1 MGTVYEALDPVLNRK
16 VAIKI
21 MTPGLADAPE
31 LRLRFL
37 REAQAAGGLRHRNIV
52 TVYDLGDDRGEPYI
66 AMEFIEGTDLEKIIQ
81 KKQPL
86 SIERKLDVIRQICEG
101 LGYAHKA
108 GIVHRDVKPAN
119 IRLTPDGEV
128 KIMDFG
134 IAHLQSSTMTKS
146 GLVLGTVHYMAPEQI
161 QGRKVDHRAD
171 IFAVGAIAY
180 ELIAYRRAF
189 EGDSL
194 TNVMF
199 KIMHEPA
206 DPTGLPASDYT
217 PGLEGIVLRALARD
231 PGDRYPSLDEMRAEL
246 ERLVRET
253 APRLLERAAPAD
265 VPETQVMTAVTPTP
279 HEAKVP
285 PEARRKPRT
294 DAANARAQMERARAE
309 GQLPKALVH
318 ARRLLELDP
327 DDPALRAAA
336 TEIEAAIQEKELE
349 QLSEMALSY
358 AAEGD
363 IELATKI
370 AGRIERMA
378 PESARYR
385 QLRAYLNEET
395 ARRRAKALTAQAGDQ
410 LAEGDLEGALASAEQ
425 ALAAYPSNHAAREIC
440 ERVTDILVAQ
450 GKRPARAPITPEPA
464 PGDSPLP
471 ETPDSAASAEAF
483 SAAEAIRSST
493 PPPYPSPTEG
503 GGEFVDRSRAAEPE
517 APASVATPAP
527 DQLTPLPEGSP
538 RSPEAAALVEAA
550 RRLLR
555 DRDPQR
561 ALPLLEQAAEI
572 EPEHAGLLRLL
583 TITRVEAR
591 RAQIES
597 LTTAA
602 LEHFVRSEHRKA
614 QAAVEKALALDP
626 KNRKALELRTI
637 LGALG

>member
-66 AMEFIEGTDLEKIIQ
+66 AMEFIEGTDLEKIVQ
-81 KKQPL
+81 KKEPL

-101 LGYAHKA
+101 LGYAHRA
-108 GIVHRDVKPAN
+108 GIVHRDIKPAN

-206 DPTGLPASDYT
+206 DPTGLPASAYT

-231 PGDRYPSLDEMRAEL
+231 PADRYPSLDEMRADL

-253 APRLLERAAPAD
+253 APRLLERTGPDAP
-265 VPETQVMTAVTPTP
+265 PETQALPALASAAVETKR
-279 HEAKVP
+279 A
-285 PEARRKPRT
+285 PEAPRNPLP
-294 DAANARAQMERARAE
+294 DVANARAQLARARAE

-327 DDPALRAAA
+327 EDAALRAATA
-336 TEIEAAIQEKELE
+336 EIEAAIQEKELE

-363 IELATKI
+363 IDLAVTI

-378 PESARYR
+378 PESARYV

-395 ARRRAKALTAQAGDQ
+395 ARRRAKSLTAQAGDQ

-425 ALAAYPSNHAAREIC
+425 ALAAYPSNSAAREIC
-440 ERVTDILVAQ
+440 TRVTGILVAQ
-450 GKRPARAPITPEPA
+450 GKRPASPPPLPEPA
-464 PGDSPLP
+464 QAVAPPDASP
-471 ETPDSAASAEAF
+471 
-483 SAAEAIRSST
+483 AAEALSL
-493 PPPYPSPTEG
+493 
-503 GGEFVDRSRAAEPE
+503 PE
-517 APASVATPAP
+517 APPSGPAPDDLAPAATPAA

-538 RSPEAAALVEAA
+538 RNPEAAALVEAA
-550 RRLLR
+550 RRTLR
-555 DRDPQR
+555 DRDPQN

-583 TITRVEAR
+583 TVTRVEAR
-591 RAQIES
+591 KAQIES

-602 LEHFVRSEHRKA
+602 LEHFVRNEHRKA
-614 QAAVEKALALDP
+614 QAAVDKALALDP

>member
-66 AMEFIEGTDLEKIIQ
+66 AMEFIDGTDLEKIIQ
-81 KKQPL
+81 KKEPL

-108 GIVHRDVKPAN
+108 GIVHRDIKPAN

-206 DPTGLPASDYT
+206 DPAGLPASDYT
-217 PGLEGIVLRALARD
+217 PGLEGLVLRALARD
-231 PGDRYPSLDEMRAEL
+231 PAERYPSLDEMRSEL

-253 APRLLERAAPAD
+253 APRLLERAGPPPD
-265 VPETQVMTAVTPTP
+265 VPETQVLPAANRAPA
-279 HEAKVP
+279 EAKDVP
-285 PEARRKPRT
+285 QAPPRPSP
-294 DAANARAQMERARAE
+294 DVANARAQMERARAE
-309 GQLPKALVH
+309 GQLPKALVL

-327 DDPALRAAA
+327 QDQALRAAA
-336 TEIEAAIQEKELE
+336 AEIEAAIHEKELE

-363 IELATKI
+363 IDLAVTI

-378 PESARYR
+378 PESARYI

-395 ARRRAKALTAQAGDQ
+395 ARRKAKALTAQAGDR
-410 LAEGDLEGALASAEQ
+410 LAEGDLEGALVSAEQ
-425 ALAAYPSNHAAREIC
+425 ALAAYPSNNAAREIC
-440 ERVTDILVAQ
+440 ARVTTILVAQ
-450 GKRPARAPITPEPA
+450 GKRSAGVPPLPEPA
-464 PGDSPLP
+464 PEAPP
-471 ETPDSAASAEAF
+471 EPPAE
-483 SAAEAIRSST
+483 AAEAAFA
-493 PPPYPSPTEG
+493 G
-503 GGEFVDRSRAAEPE
+503 GVPAAAELPRLDPE
-517 APASVATPAP
+517 PQDAPPVATPAP

-538 RSPEAAALVEAA
+538 RNPEAAALVEAA
-550 RRLLR
+550 RRILR
-555 DRDPQR
+555 DRDPQN
-561 ALPLLEQAAEI
+561 ALPLLEQAAAI
-572 EPEHAGLLRLL
+572 EPGHAGLLRLL

-591 RAQIES
+591 KAQIES

-602 LEHFVRSEHRKA
+602 LEHFVRNDHRKA
-614 QAAVEKALALDP
+614 QAAVDKALALDP